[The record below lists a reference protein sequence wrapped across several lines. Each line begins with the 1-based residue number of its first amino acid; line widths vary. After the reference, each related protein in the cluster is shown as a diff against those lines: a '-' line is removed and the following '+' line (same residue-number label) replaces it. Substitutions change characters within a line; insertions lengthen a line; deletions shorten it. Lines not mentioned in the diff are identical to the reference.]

1 MANEKL
7 VMNVLLGLEGS
18 DESMNA
24 LRRTI
29 ERTTDA
35 GDDLTVVIVEKPN
48 VERTPMEMR
57 HQTEDLLEQANVDAP
72 VEVLEGDPGASLVEY
87 AERGDFDELVLGGG
101 AIGPIGKIRLGP
113 ITEYVLMNAT
123 MTVTLV
129 R

>member
-1 MANEKL
+1 
-7 VMNVLLGLEGS
+7 MNVLLGLEGS

-29 ERTTDA
+29 ERTVDA
-35 GDDLTVVIVEKPN
+35 GDDLTVVIVEKPG
-48 VERTPMEMR
+48 VERTPAAMR
-57 HQTEDLLEQANVDAP
+57 HQAEDLLEKANVNAD
-72 VEVLEGDPGASLVEY
+72 VEILDGDPGSTLVAY

-101 AIGPIGKIRLGP
+101 TIGPIGKIRLGP